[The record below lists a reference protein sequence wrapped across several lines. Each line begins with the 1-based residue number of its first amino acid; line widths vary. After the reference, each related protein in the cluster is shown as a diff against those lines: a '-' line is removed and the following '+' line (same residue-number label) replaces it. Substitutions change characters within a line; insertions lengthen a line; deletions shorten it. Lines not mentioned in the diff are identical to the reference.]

1 MMLYHNHENRMH
13 QIMKLGLSSCILFSA
28 ALLTACSEE
37 MNHSQ
42 HMAKVMKQDTS
53 GGPTEA
59 GQSSFAAIAEIV
71 NILSSNPDTD
81 WSKVNITALRKHLL
95 DMNNLMIGA
104 DVKEV
109 AIDNGMRFDVT
120 GEADVLGAIQRM
132 VPAHSTELNKMKEY
146 AVSTKEIDGGIAM
159 TVTATD
165 EATTQKIKGLGFFG
179 LMATGS
185 HHQPHHLM
193 MATGNGHMMHH

>member
-1 MMLYHNHENRMH
+1 MMLHYNNENRMH
-13 QIMKLGLSSCILFSA
+13 RIMKSGLSGFIFLSA
-28 ALLTACSEE
+28 VLLTACSEK

-42 HMAKVMKQDTS
+42 HMANMTQQDTS
-53 GGPTEA
+53 GMPTEA

-81 WSKVNITALRKHLL
+81 WSKVNINALREHLL

-104 DVKEV
+104 NVKEV
-109 AIDNGMRFDVT
+109 AIDNGMRFEVT
-120 GEADVLGAIQRM
+120 GEANVLGAIKRM
-132 VPAHSTELNKMKEY
+132 VPAHSKELNKMKEY
-146 AVSTKEIDGGIAM
+146 DVSTKNIDGGIAM
-159 TVTATD
+159 TVTTNN
-165 EATTQKIKGLGFFG
+165 EATTHKIKGLGFFG

-193 MATGNGHMMHH
+193 MATGQGHMMHH